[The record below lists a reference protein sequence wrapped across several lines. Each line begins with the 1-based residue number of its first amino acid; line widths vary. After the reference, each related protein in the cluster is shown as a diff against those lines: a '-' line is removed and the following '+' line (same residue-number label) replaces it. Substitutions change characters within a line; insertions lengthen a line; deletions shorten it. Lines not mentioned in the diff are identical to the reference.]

1 MNQWFFYSLIKH
13 ELVRIVAVG
22 GRMANSSNK
31 GKVCSDK
38 GVVGEMRKLSKRK
51 IQNCVI
57 SQQTEDPKV
66 KTTGNIYK
74 QVDKVNVS

>member
-1 MNQWFFYSLIKH
+1 MNQWFFYSFIKY
-13 ELVRIVAVG
+13 ELVRIVVVG
-22 GRMANSSNK
+22 GRMVNSLNK

-38 GVVGEMRKLSKRK
+38 GVVGEMRKLLKRK

-57 SQQTEDPKV
+57 FQQIEDSKV
-66 KTTGNIYK
+66 KIIGNIYK